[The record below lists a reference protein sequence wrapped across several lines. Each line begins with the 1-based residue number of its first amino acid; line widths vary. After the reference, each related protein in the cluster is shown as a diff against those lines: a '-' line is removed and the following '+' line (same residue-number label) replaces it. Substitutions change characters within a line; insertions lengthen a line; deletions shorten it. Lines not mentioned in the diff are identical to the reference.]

1 MLSAIQN
8 CMDASLNKLDW
19 ALIQAFLAVAEGG
32 SLSAAARA
40 LGASQPTVG
49 RQIKQVE
56 AQLGLDLFRRHAKG
70 LELTEAGSALV
81 TPARAMREAMREI
94 AMYAAGRDA
103 GLAGTVRITASEMVS
118 HHVLPPILAQIR
130 RTAPDVD
137 VELAPSDTTE
147 NLLYRE
153 ADVAV
158 RMYRPAQLDL
168 VARYLG
174 EIELGL
180 YASKS
185 YVAEHGL
192 PDGPEHIR
200 DHALVGYDRSELIIR
215 GMRAA
220 GFDMSREDFKVRCD
234 TQTTYW
240 ELVRAGCGIG
250 FGQAMV
256 ARSDPDIVK
265 VDLGV
270 PIPGLPVW
278 LTAHEGVRH
287 TPRVRM
293 VWTLLAEGLGRI
305 VVKRPGAAA

>member
-1 MLSAIQN
+1 
-8 CMDASLNKLDW
+8 MDVRLNTLDW
-19 ALIQAFLAVAEGG
+19 ALIQAFLAVAEHG
-32 SLSAAARA
+32 SLSAAARE

-49 RQIKQVE
+49 RQIKAVE
-56 AQLGLDLFRRHAKG
+56 AKLGLDLFRRHPKG
-70 LELTEAGSALV
+70 LELSEAGATLLQ
-81 TPARAMREAMREI
+81 PARAMREAMREI
-94 AMYAAGRDA
+94 TMFAAGQEA

-130 RTAPDVD
+130 REAPDVD
-137 VELAPSDTTE
+137 VELAPTDTTE

-158 RMYRPAQLDL
+158 RMYRPTQLDL

-180 YASKS
+180 YASS
-185 YVAEHGL
+185 AYVAEHGVPQSVEDL
-192 PDGPEHIR
+192 R
-200 DHALVGYDRSELIIR
+200 AHALVGYDRSELIIR

-220 GFDMSREDFKVRCD
+220 GFDIAREDFKVRCD

-256 ARSDPDIVK
+256 ARNDPDMLRI
-265 VDLGV
+265 DLGV

-287 TPRVRM
+287 TPRVRK
-293 VWTLLAEGLGRI
+293 VWNLLADGLGKI
-305 VVKRPGAAA
+305 VVKGSGSAV

>member
-1 MLSAIQN
+1 
-8 CMDASLNKLDW
+8 MDNRLNTLDW
-19 ALIQAFLAVAEGG
+19 SLIQAFLAVAEGG

-49 RQIKQVE
+49 RQIKAAE
-56 AQLGLDLFRRHAKG
+56 AALGLDLFRRHPKG
-70 LELTEAGSALV
+70 LELSEAGATLLQ
-81 TPARAMREAMREI
+81 PARAMREAMQEI
-94 AMYAAGRDA
+94 AMLAAGQEA

-118 HHVLPPILAQIR
+118 HHVLPPILARIR
-130 RTAPDVD
+130 REAPDID

-158 RMYRPAQLDL
+158 RMYRPTQLDL

-180 YASKS
+180 YASHG
-185 YVAEHGL
+185 YIAEHGM
-192 PDGPEHIR
+192 PERPEQMR

-220 GFDMSREDFKVRCD
+220 GFDIAREDFKVRCD

-256 ARSDPDIVK
+256 ARDDPEVQRI
-265 VDLGV
+265 DLGV

-287 TPRVRM
+287 TPRVRL
-293 VWTLLAEGLGRI
+293 VWSLLAEGLGRI
-305 VVKRPGAAA
+305 VVTGNDRAA